1 MGGKGRGIT
10 RRGCLDGKGSS
21 ILVSPKN
28 PAHPIQQGPNNITN
42 KFSREL
48 SNFCYKNTSS
58 SSLNPIQKL
67 FTPEVA

>member
-28 PAHPIQQGPNNITN
+28 PVHPVHQGPSNITK

-48 SNFCYKNTSS
+48 SNFSSKNTPS
-58 SSLNPIQKL
+58 SSLTPI
-67 FTPEVA
+67 